1 MDDAFLKVRSIR
13 PDAILVVADPLLANL
28 QPKIAEFLIQNR
40 LPSIYTYRE
49 QVLAGGLISY
59 ATNYYELFRRAATV
73 ADKILKGAKPSN
85 LPVEQPT
92 KFELVINLK
101 TAKALGLTVP
111 PDVAPRRR
119 GDRMRRREFITLL
132 GGAVAAWPL
141 AARAQKRSYR
151 IGWLVFGGT
160 TLGPIDQ
167 SLKDALAQ
175 AGLVDGRNI
184 EIIFRYANG
193 NSDRLREL
201 AAELVAQKPD
211 LLLAVG
217 GDLIKALFEAS
228 KGSIPIV
235 GGVSDSP
242 IRAGAAVSLAR
253 PSKNFT
259 GVTFLTDEMAAKRM
273 ELLKEVAPNARRVAV
288 IFNPQHFDDEVTF
301 ARRGA
306 ETLGIELTTHPINSA
321 ADLDAALHAASAGGA
336 DSLFVISSRVTGLV
350 AGKIAQHGQE
360 RRLPVIA
367 SWREFVASGALL
379 SYGPSRIFEA
389 KRLAGY
395 VQKILNG
402 AKPADLPIEQPVKF
416 ELVINLKT
424 AKALSLNVPLPL
436 LDRADEL
443 IE

>member
-1 MDDAFLKVRSIR
+1 
-13 PDAILVVADPLLANL
+13 
-28 QPKIAEFLIQNR
+28 
-40 LPSIYTYRE
+40 
-49 QVLAGGLISY
+49 
-59 ATNYYELFRRAATV
+59 
-73 ADKILKGAKPSN
+73 
-85 LPVEQPT
+85 
-92 KFELVINLK
+92 
-101 TAKALGLTVP
+101 
-111 PDVAPRRR
+111 
-119 GDRMRRREFITLL
+119 MRRREFITLL

-141 AARAQKRSYR
+141 AARAQKRSSR

-235 GGVSDSP
+235 GDVSDSP
-242 IRAGAAVSLAR
+242 IRMGAAVSLAR

-259 GVTFLTDEMAAKRM
+259 GVTFLTDEMAAKHM

-379 SYGPSRIFEA
+379 SYGPSWIFEA